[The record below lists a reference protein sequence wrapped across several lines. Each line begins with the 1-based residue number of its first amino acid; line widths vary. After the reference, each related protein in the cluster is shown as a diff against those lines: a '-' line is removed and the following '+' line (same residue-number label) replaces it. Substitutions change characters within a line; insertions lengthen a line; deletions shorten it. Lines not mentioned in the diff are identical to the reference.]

1 VSVHGLGPQ
10 LRALRTW
17 HGLSLRELA
26 ARSGLSATL
35 LSQVEREVTEPSLS
49 TLRRLAGV
57 FGESVASL
65 FDSSPPAVWISRP
78 GTRSTL
84 AGPRGLVAYERLTP
98 GNGRLEVLRA
108 VLPPGAATSTEPWA
122 HPSTECAYVVAGTL
136 AVRIGDTTH
145 EVVAG
150 ESITFDSSQPHLYRN
165 DTESPVE
172 FLVSVTPPSP

>member
-1 VSVHGLGPQ
+1 VHGVGPQ
-10 LRALRTW
+10 LKALRTR

-78 GTRSTL
+78 GERSTL

-136 AVRIGDTTH
+136 AVQIGDDTH
-145 EVVAG
+145 RVAAG
-150 ESITFDSSQPHLYRN
+150 ESITFDAGQPHLYRN
-165 DTESPVE
+165 PADAPVE

>member
-1 VSVHGLGPQ
+1 VSVHGIGPQ
-10 LRALRTW
+10 LKALRTR

-26 ARSGLSATL
+26 ARTGLSATL

-65 FDSSPPAVWISRP
+65 FDSSPPAVWVSRP
-78 GTRSTL
+78 GARSTL

-136 AVRIGDTTH
+136 AVQIADATH

-150 ESITFDSSQPHLYRN
+150 EAITFDSNQPHLYRN
-165 DTESPVE
+165 DTDSAVE
-172 FLVSVTPPSP
+172 YLVSVTPPSP

>member
-1 VSVHGLGPQ
+1 VPVHGLGPQ
-10 LRALRTW
+10 LRALRTR

-26 ARSGLSATL
+26 ARSGLSATM

-150 ESITFDSSQPHLYRN
+150 ESITFDSNQPHLYRN
-165 DTESPVE
+165 ATDSPVE

>member
-1 VSVHGLGPQ
+1 MHGVGPQ
-10 LRALRTW
+10 LKALRTR

-78 GTRSTL
+78 GARSTL

-136 AVRIGDTTH
+136 SVQIGDTVH
-145 EVVAG
+145 DVLAG

-165 DTESPVE
+165 VTDSPVE
-172 FLVSVTPPSP
+172 YLVSVTPPSP

>member
-1 VSVHGLGPQ
+1 MSVHGVGPQ
-10 LRALRTW
+10 LKALRTR
-17 HGLSLRELA
+17 HGMSLRDLA

-49 TLRRLAGV
+49 TLRKLAGV

-84 AGPRGLVAYERLTP
+84 AGPHGLVRYERLTP
-98 GNGRLEVLRA
+98 GNGQLEVLRA
-108 VLPPGAATSTEPWA
+108 VLPPGTATSEELWA
-122 HPSTECAYVVAGTL
+122 HPSTECAYVVTGTL
-136 AVRIGDTTH
+136 TVQISEATH
-145 EVVAG
+145 QVLAG

-165 DTESPVE
+165 ATDTPVE
-172 FLVSVTPPSP
+172 FLVSVSPPTP